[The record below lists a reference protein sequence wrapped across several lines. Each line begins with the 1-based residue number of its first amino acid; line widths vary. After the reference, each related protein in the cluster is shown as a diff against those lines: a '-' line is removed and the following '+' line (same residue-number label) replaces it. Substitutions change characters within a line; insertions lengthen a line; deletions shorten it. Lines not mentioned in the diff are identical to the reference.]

1 MAYKYIELK
10 DKLYAK
16 AYKVY
21 SGYTTSTTVN
31 IRSKYPDVDYTK
43 LTNADFACSYRSDN
57 NIGHDAKQTAGNRNT
72 YTIQATSMY
81 VNHSYNASTGVLS
94 IAVSNGNANV
104 ANVPDG
110 YGNRDYVEDSWSGLL
125 IEAIMIVD
133 GVREEYT

>member
-21 SGYTTSTTVN
+21 SGYTTSATVN
-31 IRSKYPDVDYTK
+31 IKSNYPDVDYTK

-57 NIGHDAKQTAGNRNT
+57 DISHSAKQTAGNRNT
-72 YTIQATSMY
+72 YTIQANSMY
-81 VNHSYNASTGVLS
+81 VAHSYNASTGVLTIS
-94 IAVSNGNANV
+94 ASTGV
-104 ANVPDG
+104 ANFGYIPDG
-110 YGNRDYVEDSWSGLL
+110 YGNRDYVEDSWSGLY

>member
-21 SGYTTSTTVN
+21 SGRTTSTTVN
-31 IRSKYPDVDYTK
+31 IKSKYPEVDYTK
-43 LTNADFACSYRSDN
+43 LTNDDFACSYRSDN
-57 NIGHDAKQTAGNRNT
+57 DIGHSAKQTAGNRNT

-81 VNHSYNASTGVLS
+81 VKHSYNASTGVLS
-94 IAVSNGNANV
+94 ISLSNSKANV
-104 ANVPDG
+104 GYSPDG
-110 YGNRDYVEDSWSGLL
+110 SGNRDYVEDSWSGLF